1 MCEPGAIHWI
11 EVAFGECVITERDK
25 WSFIIGMISSL
36 CWVVSSAPQI
46 YQNYK
51 TKRVDGQS
59 PFLFSLLE
67 TGNILSL
74 IGVILTD
81 GLITQIITSVLYA
94 LLDGIMFVQYLYY
107 RFCKKTMKDESED
120 QEDDSQIA
128 EKDIKSTNLDNE
140 SDYINTDS
148 SQSAG
153 HVAGLAT
160 GLFIAASEAKV
171 DYKAPYIKGQLVGS
185 LFGWISGCVYIGS
198 RIPQVIKN
206 FQNRMV
212 TDLSPIYVSFA
223 VFGNT
228 TYFISI
234 ILKSTE
240 GNYMWRQTPFI
251 FGALG
256 PLSCD
261 ILFLF
266 QMCFLGFESKKT
278 KELDTDSDER
288 RLEEL

>member
-171 DYKAPYIKGQLVGS
+171 DYKAPYIKDQLVGS